1 MLYSVRMSVWRRIG
15 DFVAGATP
23 AAFSNIIESVRTVF
37 EGDPETRRQV
47 AFSIAVI
54 ALSAKMAKADGVVT
68 QDEIGAFRE
77 FFTVPEREAGN
88 VARIYNMAKGDVAG
102 FVSYA
107 QQVKALFP
115 GDRAILE
122 DVMDGLYHIAKA
134 DGVIH
139 AKEQAFLD
147 TIADVFGIG
156 EKSYERIKLRH
167 MEPEEGDP
175 YELLEASPKWDNDT
189 LKAHYRQLVR
199 QNHPDR
205 LIARGVPPEFVAIAN
220 ARLAAINRAWANIRL
235 ERGL

>member
-1 MLYSVRMSVWRRIG
+1 MSVWRRIG
-15 DFVAGATP
+15 DFLAAATP
-23 AAFSNIIESVRTVF
+23 AAFSNMIESVRTVF

-77 FFTVPEREAGN
+77 FFTVPEGEAGN

-107 QQVKALFP
+107 QQVKSLFP

-134 DGVIH
+134 DGLIH
-139 AKEQAFLD
+139 EKEQSFLD
-147 TIADVFGIG
+147 TIADVFGI
-156 EKSYERIKLRH
+156 EERSYERIKLRH
-167 MEPEEGDP
+167 MRPEEGDP
-175 YELLEASPKWDNDT
+175 YELLEASHKWDNET

-205 LIARGVPPEFVAIAN
+205 LIARGVPTEFVAIAN